1 MNSTSALS
9 LATQEAIDQGIYD
22 ISSYEEIKKE
32 DMEMYYKIITQEYA
46 YWLILAEWDYYITAG
61 KKREDISGNEEFII
75 GTPSEIQAQL
85 PIGHQLYQ
93 DYVEKIL
100 SIPDK
105 ATITS
110 LFP

>member
-1 MNSTSALS
+1 MSIVRRQNA
-9 LATQEAIDQGIYD
+9 
-22 ISSYEEIKKE
+22 
-32 DMEMYYKIITQEYA
+32 
-46 YWLILAEWDYYITAG
+46 
-61 KKREDISGNEEFII
+61 EDISGNEEFII